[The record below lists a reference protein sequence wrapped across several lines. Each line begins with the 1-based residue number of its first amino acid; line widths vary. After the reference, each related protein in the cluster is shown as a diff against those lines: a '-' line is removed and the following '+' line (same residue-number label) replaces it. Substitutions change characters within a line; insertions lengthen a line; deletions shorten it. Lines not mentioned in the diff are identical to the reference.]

1 MAENN
6 GAPESYGGIFAILA
20 FLILAA
26 TILLAIGG
34 VYYNFINPA
43 F

>member
-6 GAPESYGGIFAILA
+6 SSPESYEGIFAILA
-20 FLILAA
+20 FLVLAA
-26 TILLAIGG
+26 TALLAIGG
-34 VYYNFINPA
+34 VYYSFINPA

>member
-1 MAENN
+1 MSENN
-6 GAPESYGGIFAILA
+6 TTETYPGIFAILA

-26 TILLAIGG
+26 TILIAIGG